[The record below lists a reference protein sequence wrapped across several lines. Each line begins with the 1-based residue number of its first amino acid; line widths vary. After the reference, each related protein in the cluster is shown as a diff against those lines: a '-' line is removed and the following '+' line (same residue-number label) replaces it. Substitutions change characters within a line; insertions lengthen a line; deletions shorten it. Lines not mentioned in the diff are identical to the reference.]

1 MNISAYVEERIEL
14 GVLLC
19 LCGSTNSVRREGG
32 STHGMILMVMLI
44 MSTVMIILT
53 TMPMTLTMMATMMV
67 MLIGN
72 QWLAGSYQPGH
83 RPLSSAGMERGDG
96 KEHNEDEDR
105 DGVQND
111 GDNDNDGGDDDGD
124 VGNDEDWQSVV
135 GGLWDFCGR
144 EDKGQNQVEKN
155 KI

>member
-1 MNISAYVEERIEL
+1 
-14 GVLLC
+14 
-19 LCGSTNSVRREGG
+19 
-32 STHGMILMVMLI
+32 
-44 MSTVMIILT
+44 
-53 TMPMTLTMMATMMV
+53 MPMTLTMMATMMV

-96 KEHNEDEDR
+96 KEYNEDEDR

-124 VGNDEDWQSVV
+124 VMVMLEMMKIGNQ
-135 GGLWDFCGR
+135 
-144 EDKGQNQVEKN
+144 
-155 KI
+155 